1 MIKLKKNI
9 SQHLKQFYFSC
20 LKSTIYY
27 FHHWWLKVYDSFFFL
42 NQEVHIYNIALMIA
56 MYWWRLMM
64 YFEMSTISYEIVRM
78 EKQTK
83 TSGIFCLWYFK
94 VLFTRNCC
102 VKKHYDSIVI
112 TAYSTSLAP
121 NKNLWTFNF
130 FQKGQQKLLKN
141 YDALFTGKKWKIKKM
156 YRHKIP

>member
-1 MIKLKKNI
+1 MTL
-9 SQHLKQFYFSC
+9 
-20 LKSTIYY
+20 
-27 FHHWWLKVYDSFFFL
+27 FFL

-102 VKKHYDSIVI
+102 VKKHYYSIVI

-130 FQKGQQKLLKN
+130 FSKRSTKTVEKLRRVVYWQKMKN
-141 YDALFTGKKWKIKKM
+141 KKM
-156 YRHKIP
+156 YRRIIP